1 MSITFLTS
9 ILSDSIQQ
17 IELKRNQVLCAIGE
31 QEQHLWYVEKGAIRA
46 FVIIDGEEQD
56 IRFGYDGSF
65 ISSAQS
71 FFSSKP
77 SEFSLEAIKKTK
89 VYKIKK
95 TSLLLALDNNPELAN
110 WWRLTL
116 ENLIVQQI
124 EREIDLLHP
133 KPADRYR
140 RVLSRSP
147 QLFQHIPL
155 KYIASYLRM
164 SPETLSRLR
173 KS

>member
-1 MSITFLTS
+1 MNIAFLTS
-9 ILSDSIQQ
+9 ILPDSIQVV
-17 IELKRNQVLCAIGE
+17 ELKRNQLLCAIGE

-46 FVIIDGEEQD
+46 FLIIDGEEQD
-56 IRFGYDGSF
+56 VRFGYDGSF
-65 ISSAQS
+65 ISSVNS
-71 FFSSKP
+71 FLRSTP
-77 SEFSLEAIKKTK
+77 SEFSLEAIKKSK
-89 VYKIKK
+89 VYKINK
-95 TSLLLALDNNPELAN
+95 TSLLKAVEENKEAAKWYRN
-110 WWRLTL
+110 TL

-133 KPADRYR
+133 KPTDRYQ
-140 RVLSRSP
+140 RVLNRSP